1 MNEAYNL
8 LVKFTPDSISNVT
21 NGKIF
26 FHESEKLAKDASFL
40 SDLEYRHAIPG
51 LAETGKIKNEE
62 NSIDFSQYKG
72 LVYIKNAPSMSFE
85 ELQRLATALR
95 DMDIVEYV
103 EIEPVEPEL
112 DPVGPAPTPSGECT
126 AGPTSTTPNFV
137 DRQEYLQGDLG
148 SNVIGI
154 DAMNAWRLFE
164 ATGRGIRCADIEN
177 GEFAYD
183 HEDLEGANFIELV
196 PMPGENTNDHGTQ
209 VAGVVFARN
218 NGFGM
223 LGVAYE
229 VDVFYGIS
237 QGPLGRVGGIAEGLK
252 HLRAG
257 DVFIYEMQT
266 GGREGRLVPADFN
279 RGVWD
284 ITKQAT
290 DAGIIVVA
298 AAGNGHENL
307 DHPFYEEYR
316 SRGDNGSILVGSG
329 TRTGRNCSVF
339 STYGSPI
346 HLQGWGGDGYVATCG
361 VGDLFNEGRTR
372 TYAAEFAGTS
382 AATAIV
388 GAAVIAV
395 QSWFKRTGTVITP
408 RHMRELLIRTGTPQG
423 TGGHIGPL
431 PHIVNAIA
439 SMSAVE
445 LPAPAI

>member
-1 MNEAYNL
+1 MNKTYNL
-8 LVKFTPDSISNVT
+8 LVKFTPDSISKVI

-26 FHESEKLAKDASFL
+26 FNESEKTSKQASFL
-40 SDLEYRHAIPG
+40 SYLEYRHAIPD
-51 LAETGKIKNEE
+51 LAKTGEIKNEE

-85 ELQRLATALR
+85 ELQRLATALK

-103 EIEPVEPEL
+103 EIEPVEPQL
-112 DPVGPAPTPSGECT
+112 DPVGPGPTPSGECMS
-126 AGPTSTTPNFV
+126 AAPTSTTPNFV
-137 DRQEYLQGDLG
+137 DRQDYLQGDSG
-148 SNVIGI
+148 SNVIGV
-154 DAMNAWRLFE
+154 DAMNAWRIFE
-164 ATGRGIRCADIEN
+164 ATGQGIRCADIEN
-177 GEFAYD
+177 GHFAYD
-183 HEDLEGANFIELV
+183 HEDLEGSNFIELV
-196 PMPGENTNDHGTQ
+196 PMPGGNTNDHGTA
-209 VAGVVFARN
+209 VAGIVFARN

-223 LGVAYE
+223 LGVAYD

-266 GGREGRLVPADFN
+266 GGRENELVPADFN

-298 AAGNGHENL
+298 AAGNSGEDL
-307 DHPFYEEYR
+307 DHPFYDEYR
-316 SRGDNGSILVGSG
+316 SRGDNGSIRVGAG
-329 TRTGRNCSVF
+329 TRTGRNCFYF

-346 HLQGWGGDGYVATCG
+346 HLQGWGDGYVATCG
-361 VGDLFNEGRTR
+361 IGDLFNEGRTK
-372 TYAAEFAGTS
+372 TYTSVFSGTS
-382 AATAIV
+382 AATAVV
-388 GAAVIAV
+388 GGAIIAV
-395 QSWFKRTGTVITP
+395 QSWFKKTGTVITP
-408 RHMRELLIRTGTPQG
+408 RQMRELLIRTGTPQG

-439 SMSAVE
+439 SQSAVE
-445 LPAPAI
+445 LPVPVI

>member
-1 MNEAYNL
+1 MNKTYNL

-26 FHESEKLAKDASFL
+26 FNESEKKAKHASFL
-40 SDLEYRHAIPG
+40 SYLEYRHAIPD

-72 LVYIKNAPSMSFE
+72 LVYIKNAPYMSLE

-95 DMDIVEYV
+95 DIDIVEYV

-112 DPVGPAPTPSGECT
+112 DPVGPAPTPSGECMS

-137 DRQEYLQGDLG
+137 DRQSYLLGDSG

-164 ATGRGIRCADIEN
+164 ATGQGIRCADIEN
-177 GEFAYD
+177 GHFAYD
-183 HEDLEGANFIELV
+183 HEDLEGSNFIELV
-196 PMPGENTNDHGTQ
+196 PMPGENTNDHGTA
-209 VAGVVFARN
+209 VAGIVFARN

-223 LGVAYE
+223 LGVAYDI
-229 VDVFYGIS
+229 DVFYGIS
-237 QGPLGRVGGIAEGLK
+237 QGPLGRVGGIAEGLR

-266 GGREGRLVPADFN
+266 GGREDRLVPADFN

-298 AAGNGHENL
+298 AAGNGSEDL

-316 SRGDNGSILVGSG
+316 SRGDNGSILVGAG
-329 TRTGRNCSVF
+329 TRTGRNRFFF

-346 HLQGWGGDGYVATCG
+346 HLQGWGDGYVATCG
-361 VGDLFNEGRTR
+361 VGDLFNEGRTK
-372 TYAAEFAGTS
+372 TYTSLFAGTS
-382 AATAIV
+382 AATAVV

-395 QSWFKRTGTVITP
+395 QSWFKKTGTVITP

-423 TGGHIGPL
+423 TGEHIGPL

-439 SMSAVE
+439 SQSAVE

>member
-1 MNEAYNL
+1 MNKTYNL
-8 LVKFTPDSISNVT
+8 LVKFTPNSISNVI

-26 FHESEKLAKDASFL
+26 FNESGKTSEEASFL
-40 SDLEYRHAIPG
+40 SHLEYRHVIAD
-51 LAETGKIKNEE
+51 LAATGTIKNEE

-72 LVYIKNAPSMSFE
+72 LVYIKDAPCMSFE

-95 DMDIVEYV
+95 DTDIVEYV

-112 DPVGPAPTPSGECT
+112 DPAGPAPTPSGERRS

-137 DRQEYLQGDLG
+137 DRQDYLQGDLG
-148 SNVIGI
+148 SDVVGI

-164 ATGRGIRCADIEN
+164 ATGQGIRCADIEN
-177 GEFAYD
+177 GHFAYD

-196 PMPGENTNDHGTQ
+196 PMSGENTNDHGTA

-223 LGVAYE
+223 LGVAHE
-229 VDVFYGIS
+229 IDVFYGIS
-237 QGPLGRVGGIAEGLK
+237 QGPLGRVGGIAEGLR

-266 GGREGRLVPADFN
+266 GGREGRLVPADFD

-290 DAGIIVVA
+290 DAGIIVIA
-298 AAGNGHENL
+298 AAGNGNEDL

-316 SRGDNGSILVGSG
+316 NRGDNGSILVGAG
-329 TRTGRNCSVF
+329 TRRGRNRFTF
-339 STYGSPI
+339 STFGSPI
-346 HLQGWGGDGYVATCG
+346 HLQGWGDGSVATCG
-361 VGDLFNEGRTR
+361 VGDLFNEGPTK
-372 TYAAEFAGTS
+372 TYTSLFAATS
-382 AATAIV
+382 AATAVV
-388 GAAVIAV
+388 GAAIIAV

-431 PHIVNAIA
+431 PNIVNAIA
-439 SMSAVE
+439 SQSAVE
-445 LPAPAI
+445 RPTPVI

>member
-1 MNEAYNL
+1 MNERYNL
-8 LVKFTPDSISNVT
+8 LVKFTPDSIFNVI

-26 FHESEKLAKDASFL
+26 FHEAEKLEKDASFL
-40 SDLEYRHAIPG
+40 SHLEYRHAIPE
-51 LAETGKIKNEE
+51 LAETGEIKNEE

-72 LVYIKNAPSMSFE
+72 LVYIKSAPSMSFE
-85 ELQRLATALR
+85 ELQRLATTLR

-112 DPVGPAPTPSGECT
+112 DPVVPAPTPPGECMS
-126 AGPTSTTPNFV
+126 AASTSTTPNFV
-137 DRQEYLQGDLG
+137 DRQDYLQGDLG
-148 SNVIGI
+148 SDAIGI

-177 GEFAYD
+177 GHFAYD

-196 PMPGENTNDHGTQ
+196 PMPGENTNDHGTA

-218 NGFGM
+218 NGFGI
-223 LGVAYE
+223 LGVAYD

-266 GGREGRLVPADFN
+266 GGREGKLVPADFN
-279 RGVWD
+279 RAVWD

-290 DAGIIVVA
+290 DAGIIVIA
-298 AAGNGHENL
+298 AAGNGSEDL

-316 SRGDNGSILVGSG
+316 SRGDNGSILVGAG
-329 TRTGRNCSVF
+329 TRTGRNRFVF

-346 HLQGWGGDGYVATCG
+346 HLQGWGDGYIATCG
-361 VGDLFNEGRTR
+361 IGDLFNEGPTK
-372 TYAAEFAGTS
+372 TYTSLFAATS
-382 AATAIV
+382 AATAVV
-388 GAAVIAV
+388 GAAAIAV
-395 QSWFKRTGTVITP
+395 QSWFKRTSTVITP

-445 LPAPAI
+445 PPAPAN